1 MSWASRNTA
10 RGHCASGVGH
20 TSPVEAQ
27 VFVRRTRFSPAV
39 KRRAHRTPTPPLRPA
54 SIGRLAR
61 VRLLRHPAHPGLS
74 RHPAGV
80 GRRVPRGVLRAGRR
94 ARHRPPSAPRVAPER
109 ARAVDLPASM
119 RSGVSAPCVAAGGGG
134 IGAATHP
141 LPLVA
146 SDTAG
151 PSASSPCSPQRSPP
165 RRAETREGLHP
176 RGPPQRRRERRKAAT
191 TLAAREGPARTIADL
206 KPRCNGSSCG
216 IRRLTRGLAENA
228 PQRGYCASDR
238 CGTQALR
245 ARARYCRRMVTLA
258 VPADAFTPD
267 WTPAA
272 LCAPR
277 RGATGVVDPCAG
289 AAYANA
295 RGGLEVAALLT
306 RDASTGRVRCRLCGA
321 EVTSA
326 ADAGAW
332 RRLLAVADPKPL
344 AAFLA
349 PP

>member
-1 MSWASRNTA
+1 
-10 RGHCASGVGH
+10 
-20 TSPVEAQ
+20 
-27 VFVRRTRFSPAV
+27 
-39 KRRAHRTPTPPLRPA
+39 
-54 SIGRLAR
+54 
-61 VRLLRHPAHPGLS
+61 
-74 RHPAGV
+74 
-80 GRRVPRGVLRAGRR
+80 
-94 ARHRPPSAPRVAPER
+94 
-109 ARAVDLPASM
+109 
-119 RSGVSAPCVAAGGGG
+119 
-134 IGAATHP
+134 
-141 LPLVA
+141 
-146 SDTAG
+146 
-151 PSASSPCSPQRSPP
+151 
-165 RRAETREGLHP
+165 
-176 RGPPQRRRERRKAAT
+176 
-191 TLAAREGPARTIADL
+191 
-206 KPRCNGSSCG
+206 
-216 IRRLTRGLAENA
+216 
-228 PQRGYCASDR
+228 
-238 CGTQALR
+238 
-245 ARARYCRRMVTLA
+245 MVTLA